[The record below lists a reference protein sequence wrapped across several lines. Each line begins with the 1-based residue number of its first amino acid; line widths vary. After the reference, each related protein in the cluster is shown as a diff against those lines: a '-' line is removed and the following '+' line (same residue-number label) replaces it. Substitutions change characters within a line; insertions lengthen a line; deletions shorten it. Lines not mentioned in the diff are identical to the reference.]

1 MANKRIKVNIQRLFY
16 IIVILEII
24 LVCFLG
30 ANRLFVLEKK
40 LIKLR
45 EDTAVLDQETIKAN
59 ETKALESILAE
70 KETVLAEIENKIFD
84 DKTLLAF
91 FKNFNDDVNNYKL
104 DITSLSLGELVPFSS
119 TNNKVKKLAV
129 SANLTGSYDDC
140 SNYVKHLENFA
151 HLMTIK
157 SISLTGDSINL
168 TFTVYVRTESEK
180 YWSYKE

>member
-1 MANKRIKVNIQRLFY
+1 MLSIVPILKKIYALKELQIKNIMMFCRQDNLD
-16 IIVILEII
+16 
-24 LVCFLG
+24 
-30 ANRLFVLEKK
+30 KK
-40 LIKLR
+40 LIHLSFR
-45 EDTAVLDQETIKAN
+45 QDTAVLDQETIKAN

-119 TNNKVKKLAV
+119 TNNKVKKLTV
-129 SANLTGSYDDC
+129 SANLKGSYDNC

-157 SISLTGDSINL
+157 NISLTGDSINL